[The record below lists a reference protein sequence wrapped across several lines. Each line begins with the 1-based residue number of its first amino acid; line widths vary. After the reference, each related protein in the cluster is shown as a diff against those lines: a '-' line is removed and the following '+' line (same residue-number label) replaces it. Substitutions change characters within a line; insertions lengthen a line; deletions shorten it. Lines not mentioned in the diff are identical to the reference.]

1 MTTEFLKYL
10 IEQSSGIVIALIL
23 IVRVDRRLEDLT
35 KSINKLSELIS
46 NDEIKK
52 HENQKVENKDTT
64 YFQIGAKNNSISE
77 SAPQKK
83 AGDLN
88 IRAIPEPTEIREQ
101 ASIDNRG
108 V

>member
-64 YFQIGAKNNSISE
+64 YFQIGAKNNPDLENGSR
-77 SAPQKK
+77 KK
-83 AGDLN
+83 EGDLN
-88 IRAIPEPTEIREQ
+88 IRAIPDPAEIREQ
-101 ASIDNRG
+101 ASVDNRG